1 MPMPMP
7 RNKRE
12 SLIFTL
18 LMCSFMVFFMSI
30 YNLSFDMGLTVDT
43 VKHAWLGFP
52 LAFVVALLLDWFVV
66 AGAAKKLAFW
76 FAGEQR
82 SSLKMI
88 LLISTS
94 MVCAMVV
101 LMSFYGALWK
111 AGFSVDVFHVWLILI
126 PRNFVV
132 ALPLQL
138 LIAGPLVR
146 FTFRRT
152 FPVGV
157 ISI

>member
-1 MPMPMP
+1 MPMP

-18 LMCSFMVFFMSI
+18 LMCSFMVFIMSI
-30 YNLSFDMGLTVDT
+30 YNLSFEMGLSAETI
-43 VKHAWLGFP
+43 KHAWLGFP
-52 LAFVVALLLDWFVV
+52 LAFVVALVLDWFVV
-66 AGAAKKLAFW
+66 AGVAKKFAFRL
-76 FAGEQR
+76 AGEKR
-82 SSLKMI
+82 YPLKMI

-94 MVCAMVV
+94 MVCGMVIF
-101 LMSFYGALWK
+101 MSFYGALWK
-111 AGFSVDVFHVWLILI
+111 TGFSAEVFHVWLTLM

-157 ISI
+157 ISC